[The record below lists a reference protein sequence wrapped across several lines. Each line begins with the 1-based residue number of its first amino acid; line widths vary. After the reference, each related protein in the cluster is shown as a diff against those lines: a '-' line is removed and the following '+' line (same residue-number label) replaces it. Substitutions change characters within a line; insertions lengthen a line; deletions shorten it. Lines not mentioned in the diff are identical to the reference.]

1 MDRILDGKPHV
12 EAEDAAREL
21 QTTHL
26 RLLMLLKQEKLAGCQ
41 VGGEWF
47 VERSSL
53 DCLKKHGL
61 DPLEMAACR
70 TSCSA
75 SSCGCKG

>member
-1 MDRILDGKPHV
+1 MDTMLSETPHV
-12 EAEDAAREL
+12 PAADAAIEL

-26 RLLMLLKQEKLAGCQ
+26 RVLMLLKQKKLAGCQ
-41 VGGEWF
+41 VGGDWF
-47 VERSSL
+47 VERGSL
-53 DCLKKHGL
+53 DCLKKHGI

-75 SSCGCKG
+75 STCGCKG